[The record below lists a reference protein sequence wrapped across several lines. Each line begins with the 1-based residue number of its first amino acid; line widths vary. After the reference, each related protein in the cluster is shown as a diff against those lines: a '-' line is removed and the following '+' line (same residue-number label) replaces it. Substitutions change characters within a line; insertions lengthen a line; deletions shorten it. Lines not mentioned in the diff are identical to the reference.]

1 MAQANGGKSKGKG
14 KASLPTWECTVCGA
28 PENYGSRTECRY
40 CYSLAPG
47 KVLDR
52 LRTLRQ
58 AKGGGKGAAPGGK
71 GKGGGKAQQWS
82 AWAQG
87 PPSWLWGAGK
97 PNAEKPKVE
106 AKSPEGAREGGT
118 GDSHESP
125 PQHLQVLQK
134 QYEESLALFG
144 AKDAMVVAI
153 KAKLDTASNAAQ
165 SPAPRSERTVARRKS
180 KAVDKAAAKVDKLQK
195 QFDGHEAD
203 ERDARS
209 KKEAVA
215 PLLAQ
220 ARQELQAAKADQ
232 ARDEA
237 AEDAE
242 DEKEKKVHKD
252 SVPTYDGLMEL
263 AHSLRDGNRNID
275 FETFYTELR
284 ERRDKHIAVERK
296 RRKLQLPMVHHIGGD
311 DSDDEEPIAAE
322 DAAMAP
328 EEPGFSSAVEDGT
341 EETWEQV
348 RGRMRKRP
356 GTLPPPPKTPPG
368 SGDEGRRS
376 RSPRG

>member
-1 MAQANGGKSKGKG
+1 MAQVKGGKSKGKG
-14 KASLPTWECTVCGA
+14 KASLPTWECALCGA

-52 LRTLRQ
+52 LRTFRQ

-71 GKGGGKAQQWS
+71 GKGKAQQWS

-87 PPSWLWGAGK
+87 PPAWLWNAGK
-97 PNAEKPKVE
+97 PNAEKPKAE

-125 PQHLQVLQK
+125 PQHQHIQVLQK

-144 AKDAMVVAI
+144 AEDAMVVAI
-153 KAKLDTASNAAQ
+153 KAKLDMASE

-195 QFDGHEAD
+195 QFDDYEA
-203 ERDARS
+203 EEKEARS

-242 DEKEKKVHKD
+242 DEKEKKDHKE
-252 SVPTYDGLMEL
+252 SAPSYDVLMEI
-263 AHSLRDGNRNID
+263 AHTLRDGNGNID
-275 FETFYTELR
+275 FEALFTELR
-284 ERRDKHIAVERK
+284 ERRDKRIAVERK
-296 RRKLQLPMVHHIGGD
+296 RRRLQVPMVHHIGGD
-311 DSDDEEPIAAE
+311 DSEDEEPITAE

-328 EEPGFSSAVEDGT
+328 DEPGFSSAVEEGNED
-341 EETWEQV
+341 TWEQV

-356 GTLPPPPKTPPG
+356 GALPAPPATPPG